1 MVLMVGMGLTGP
13 PSIQAAEATLPLLGG
28 GTPDVF
34 ECSPQGAL
42 FSNPVGLLRPMKAKG
57 VYRWDV
63 QPAGDGPSIQRMGV
77 IMALDGPVIGVGWY
91 AESVTDLVR
100 TARHPGTN
108 QIIHMDTFGASTDW
122 LALSM
127 AIPLVRGWG
136 VGMSADIIRMAIDT
150 QDAVGLGVGFGVQYQ
165 FNEQWAAQLGVRRL
179 LSNPFHWSNGE
190 WDQIP
195 SYTVG
200 ELWMT
205 DSWGGLMGSLSSDA
219 MRIGARV
226 AIGPHIQVVLD
237 RSWGQTARM
246 GMGLVFRFSP
256 ITLQYTH
263 SSYPDWG
270 TLQDTD
276 VVGLSFEW

>member
-1 MVLMVGMGLTGP
+1 MGITLALLP
-13 PSIQAAEATLPLLGG
+13 PLQAAEATLPLLGG
-28 GTPDVF
+28 GNPDVF
-34 ECSPQGAL
+34 EATPQGSL
-42 FSNPVGLLRPMKAKG
+42 FSNPVGLLMPMPSNG

-63 QPAGDGPSIQRMGV
+63 QSPGDGPSIIRMGIV
-77 IMALDGPVIGVGWY
+77 LALDGPVIGVGW
-91 AESVTDLVR
+91 ASESVNDLIR
-100 TARHPGTN
+100 TARHPGT
-108 QIIHMDTFGASTDW
+108 QQLIHLDTFGANTDW

-127 AIPLVRGWG
+127 AIPLTDQWG
-136 VGMSADIIRMAIDT
+136 VGMSADIMRMVIDT
-150 QDAVGLGVGFGVQYQ
+150 QDALGLGVGFGAQYQ
-165 FNEQWAAQLGVRRL
+165 FNQQWSARVGVRRL
-179 LSNPFHWSNGE
+179 LSKPFHWSSGH

-205 DSWGGLMGSLSSDA
+205 ETWGSIMGSLSSDA
-219 MRIGARV
+219 IRMGVRY
-226 AIGPHIQVVLD
+226 AIGPHVQVLLD
-237 RSWGQTARM
+237 RSWGQSARM
-246 GMGLVFRFSP
+246 GMGLIFRFSP